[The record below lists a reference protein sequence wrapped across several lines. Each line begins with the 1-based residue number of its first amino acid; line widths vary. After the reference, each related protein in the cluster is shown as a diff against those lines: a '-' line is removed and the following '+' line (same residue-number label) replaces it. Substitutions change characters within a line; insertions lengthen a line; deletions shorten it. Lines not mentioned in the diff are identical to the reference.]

1 VKRLEDKPFAL
12 IGVNVMEPD
21 PKKLKAAI
29 ERQKLNWRS
38 FTHKDSI
45 AEEWNTPG
53 TPTYYILDSH
63 GVIRFK
69 WIGNPG
75 AKAMDAA
82 IEKLL
87 REMRKAK

>member
-1 VKRLEDKPFAL
+1 VKKLEDKPFAL
-12 IGVNVMEPD
+12 IGVNVMESD

-38 FTHKDSI
+38 FAHKESI
-45 AEEWNTPG
+45 ADEWNNPG
-53 TPTYYILDSH
+53 TPTYYVLDGK
-63 GVIRFK
+63 GVIRYK
-69 WIGNPG
+69 WVGNPG

-87 REMRKAK
+87 GEVGK